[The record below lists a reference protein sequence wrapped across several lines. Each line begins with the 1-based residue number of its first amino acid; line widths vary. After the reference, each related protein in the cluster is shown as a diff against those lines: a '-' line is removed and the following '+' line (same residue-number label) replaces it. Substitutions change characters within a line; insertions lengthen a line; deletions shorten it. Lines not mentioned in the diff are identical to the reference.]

1 MDREENATVID
12 RRYRVMEHGGRLV
25 MEDSVGGT
33 PTGAAE
39 TTALPRKAADDCG
52 HLNWREKNSLIR
64 VDQA

>member
-1 MDREENATVID
+1 
-12 RRYRVMEHGGRLV
+12 MEHGGRLV

-52 HLNWREKNSLIR
+52 HLNWREKNSLIK